1 MELYQAILIGLVY
14 YFGNSS
20 FNASLGLY
28 TTSRP
33 LVLGLIVGLI
43 MGDLGTG
50 IEMGIKIQLIYMG
63 FMSTGGSQPSDPVI
77 AGLAGTAFAI
87 VFYPTQGA
95 AALDAGLAVA
105 VAAGAIGNLI
115 RIGRMTWNTIFVQP
129 AKKAIAAGDMKGM
142 FLWHIIVPQSIV
154 FLVTAVPLTLF
165 LMSLGDSTVVNF
177 FNQIVT
183 LTSKPLTVI
192 GALLPTVG
200 IAITLMAIGKKH
212 TIPFFFV
219 GFVLSQY
226 LKLDI
231 IAITV
236 LAIMTAYLI
245 YFGFNT
251 DSKKPVVTSTKDF

>member
-1 MELYQAILIGLVY
+1 MELYQAILIGLIY
-14 YFGNSS
+14 YFGNSA
-20 FNASLGLY
+20 FNFSLGLY

-33 LVLGLIVGLI
+33 LFLGLLVGII
-43 MGDLGTG
+43 MGDIETG

-87 VFYPTQGA
+87 VFKPVQGA
-95 AALDAGLAVA
+95 AALDAGLAIA
-105 VAAGAIGNLI
+105 VAAGAMGNLI
-115 RIGRMTWNTIFVQP
+115 RIGRMTWNTIFVQA
-129 AKKAIAAGDMKGM
+129 AKKSIAAGDLKGM
-142 FLWHIIVPQSIV
+142 FLWHVAIPQAII
-154 FLVTAVPLTLF
+154 FAVTAIPLTLF
-165 LMSLGDSTVVNF
+165 LLSLGDTGVVNF

-183 LTSKPLTVI
+183 YTSKPLMVI

-200 IAITLMAIGKKH
+200 IAITLMAIGKKN

-231 IAITV
+231 LAITV
-236 LAIMTAYLI
+236 LAVMIAYLI
-245 YFGFNT
+245 YFGFKT
-251 DSKKPVVTSTKDF
+251 DDKKPIVSTKDF